1 MRRSAEAAH
10 MGLVRARVWREWAGA
25 SLRQSGAFRSRCRDF
40 PDGPVLAGWGTM
52 SGDYTR
58 YRLFHESRVARVP
71 RLGNGSRIAT
81 VFGARPL
88 AAAPPRSWRAELRGG
103 AAWEG
108 AQTGNRES

>member
-1 MRRSAEAAH
+1 MRRSAKAAH

-25 SLRQSGAFRSRCRDF
+25 SLRQSGAFRSRCR
-40 PDGPVLAGWGTM
+40 GPRMARFRLAGPGFRATTWGA
-52 SGDYTR
+52 GDYMSLL
-58 YRLFHESRVARVP
+58 RLRVP
-71 RLGNGSRIAT
+71 QLRNGSRIAT

-88 AAAPPRSWRAELRGG
+88 AEAPPRFWRAELRGG